1 MAWIKT
7 ADYSG
12 YSIHSSDSAHGAG
25 TTSVVSEALEGFS
38 GNSVIVGT
46 LKSSVSLT
54 AAENKIALQISLDG
68 TNWAT
73 IKTGTQAANPL
84 TNEVAFTIDATGIN
98 APYYRFQLTVT
109 SAASPT
115 VTWKW
120 AQKKGKQ

>member
-12 YSIHSSDSAHGAG
+12 YSIHSSDSAHSGS

-38 GNSVIVGT
+38 GNTVIVGT
-46 LKSSVSLT
+46 LKSTVGLT
-54 AAENKIALQISLDG
+54 VAANKIALQISLDG
-68 TNWAT
+68 ANWAT
-73 IKTGTQAANPL
+73 IKDGTQAANPG
-84 TNEVAFTIDATGIN
+84 TTETAFTIDATGIN

-109 SAASPT
+109 PATSPT

-120 AQKKGKQ
+120 AQKK

>member
-7 ADYSG
+7 TDYSG
-12 YSIHSSDSAHGAG
+12 YSIHSSDSAHSGS

-38 GNSVIVGT
+38 GNTVIVGT
-46 LKSSVSLT
+46 LKSTVALT
-54 AAENKIALQISLDG
+54 ATANKIALQISLDG
-68 TNWAT
+68 THWAT
-73 IKTGTQAANPL
+73 IKEGTQAANPS

-98 APYYRFQLTVT
+98 APYYRFQLTT
-109 SAASPT
+109 TAATDPV

>member
-12 YSIHSSDSAHGAG
+12 YSIHSSDYAHSGS
-25 TTSVVSEALEGFS
+25 TTSVISDALEGFG
-38 GNSVIVGT
+38 GNCVIVGT
-46 LKSSVSLT
+46 LKSTVALT
-54 AAENKIALQISLDG
+54 ATANKIALQISLNG
-68 TNWAT
+68 TNWVT
-73 IKTGTQAANPL
+73 IKEGTQPANPG

-98 APYYRFQLTVT
+98 APYYRFQLTT
-109 SAASPT
+109 NAAASPT